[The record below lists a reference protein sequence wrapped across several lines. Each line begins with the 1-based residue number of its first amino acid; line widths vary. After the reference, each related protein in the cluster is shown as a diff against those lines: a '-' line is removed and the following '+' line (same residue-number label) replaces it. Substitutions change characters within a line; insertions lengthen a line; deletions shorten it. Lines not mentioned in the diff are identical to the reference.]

1 MTPEELENWQKVK
14 EHFEALPEDQ
24 RSNHF
29 YKRACLICAGKP
41 DPIDVPVFEPKEKE
55 KED

>member
-24 RSNHF
+24 RNNHF

-55 KED
+55 DE